1 MKPAARS
8 GDMHLCPAQT
18 PPLPVPHIGGP
29 VLPAPAT
36 VLIGGLPAA
45 SLGQM
50 CLCTGIPDSIITG
63 SMTVLI
69 NNKPAARLGDSTAH
83 GGIIVSGMQS
93 VLIGG

>member
-1 MKPAARS
+1 
-8 GDMHLCPAQT
+8 
-18 PPLPVPHIGGP
+18 VPHIGGP

-83 GGIIVSGMQS
+83 GGIIVSGMPS

>member
-18 PPLPVPHIGGP
+18 PPVPVPHVGGP

-45 SLGQM
+45 TLGQL
-50 CLCTGIPDSIITG
+50 CLCIGVPDSIITG

-69 NNKPAARLGDSTAH
+69 NNKPAARLGDSTTH
-83 GGIIVSGMQS
+83 GGTVITGLPS

>member
-8 GDMHLCPAQT
+8 GDMHMCPALT
-18 PPLPVPHIGGP
+18 PPLPVPHVGGP

-45 SLGQM
+45 TLGQM
-50 CLCTGIPDSIITG
+50 CLCTGVPDSIITG

-69 NNKPAARLGDSTAH
+69 NNKPAARMGDSTAH
-83 GGIIVSGMQS
+83 GGIIVSGMPA

>member
-18 PPLPVPHIGGP
+18 PPVPVPHIGGP
-29 VLPAPAT
+29 VLPAPST

-45 SLGQM
+45 TLGQM
-50 CLCTGIPDSIITG
+50 CLCTGVPDSIITG
-63 SMTVLI
+63 SMSVFI
-69 NNKPAARLGDSTAH
+69 NNKPAAGMGDCTAH
-83 GGIIVSGMQS
+83 GGTIVTGMPS

>member
-1 MKPAARS
+1 MKPAVRS

-36 VLIGGLPAA
+36 VLIGGSPAA
-45 SLGQM
+45 TLGQM
-50 CLCTGIPDSIITG
+50 CLCTGVPDSIITG

-69 NNKPAARLGDSTAH
+69 NNKSAARLGDSTAH
-83 GGIIVSGMQS
+83 GGIIVSGMPS